1 MDTPFSANTKKMP
14 PMAYLNP
21 LNSRPSSVSN
31 LESTRCPTSVQ
42 CTSPPFMCSPSTV
55 LTPSPTQGGSTH
67 QFPRIP
73 PMSDYLYAAAAAASL
88 FASSRQ
94 LSSNNRIPV
103 SPFLPPAPPIMPPQ
117 TTVDPVLSNPFHG
130 PTSIGANW
138 NPVHSWDPAIL
149 YLAAATQLVL
159 RYLSL
164 PHSSLCTTPSNP
176 TINPN
181 LPTPQS
187 GISGPVEFSSNSSP
201 STSFPVNSVIANCAS
216 QRSTQ
221 TANLVTTGTDLTVSS
236 NATQT
241 SCPVVCES
249 SSPTAFRR
257 TESTNSCGCREK
269 RYRCTYPGCSKAY
282 YKRSHL
288 NEHFHLHTG
297 MKPHLCIQPG
307 CGARF
312 TRADQLSR
320 HRRAHTGERNFF
332 CTTCQ
337 KRFKR
342 SDHLKVHLARNV
354 CTRLHSVDPH

>member
-1 MDTPFSANTKKMP
+1 MDTPFSANSIKMP
-14 PMAYLNP
+14 PMAYNNP
-21 LNSRPSSVSN
+21 LNPRPSSITTI
-31 LESTRCPTSVQ
+31 EAPRCPTTTQ
-42 CTSPPFMCSPSTV
+42 CSSPSFMCSPGAI
-55 LTPSPTQGGSTH
+55 LTPNAAPGGSTH
-67 QFPRIP
+67 FPRIP

-94 LSSNNRIPV
+94 LSSNNRIP
-103 SPFLPPAPPIMPPQ
+103 SISTPPFLPSATPVLQPP
-117 TTVDPVLSNPFHG
+117 TTVDPVLPNPFHG
-130 PTSIGANW
+130 PSSIGTNW
-138 NPVHSWDPAIL
+138 GPMHGWDPSIV

-159 RYLSL
+159 RYLSI
-164 PHSSLCTTPSNP
+164 PHNSVCTTPSSA
-176 TINPN
+176 TINQN
-181 LPTPQS
+181 FSTSQL
-187 GISGPVEFSSNSSP
+187 GISGPSEFDSNSS
-201 STSFPVNSVIANCAS
+201 SASFPLNSVFASSVSQCA
-216 QRSTQ
+216 TQ
-221 TANLVTTGTDLTVSS
+221 SARLETTGADLASS
-236 NATQT
+236 NATPT
-241 SCPVVCES
+241 SLPVRG
-249 SSPTAFRR
+249 SSPPNALRR
-257 TESTNSCGCREK
+257 TEPNSCGCREK

-354 CTRLHSVDPH
+354 CTRLHSVDSH